1 MQDKFGLHK
10 VMAEPKTEQELKE
23 LAARL
28 DNQLTAAKGAA
39 DAAAALAFADGAAT
53 QPEEVLG
60 PVQTESTL
68 LAGLTLDEPASKKPK
83 KTARPSSST
92 AAASAAG
99 PSALPS
105 PNKPASD
112 LPALTDVETTRSV
125 TSRGSKTKRSKEIQ
139 GFDDMDSEMQQVAE
153 LHCSTA
159 GKSASVRSLVQL
171 TTQNYLNGVKQAG
184 KGHAFQGV
192 RPQAS
197 VDCRCS
203 QGKL

>member
-139 GFDDMDSEMQQVAE
+139 VSMTWTAR
-153 LHCSTA
+153 CSKWLNCIA
-159 GKSASVRSLVQL
+159 AQL
-171 TTQNYLNGVKQAG
+171 GS
-184 KGHAFQGV
+184 
-192 RPQAS
+192 PQAS
-197 VDCRCS
+197 GPS
-203 QGKL
+203 SS